1 MAAAQAARC
10 DRAAAAGAIVRA
22 RHGTVGTA
30 HRSGRGTHAVC
41 DDMLAVQDTMLSKA
55 RDGGATR
62 LSGAVQD
69 VRVIPHIH

>member
-22 RHGTVGTA
+22 RHGRSIGTPFRMA
-30 HRSGRGTHAVC
+30 YHAVC
-41 DDMLAVQDTMLSKA
+41 DNMLAVQDTMLRKA